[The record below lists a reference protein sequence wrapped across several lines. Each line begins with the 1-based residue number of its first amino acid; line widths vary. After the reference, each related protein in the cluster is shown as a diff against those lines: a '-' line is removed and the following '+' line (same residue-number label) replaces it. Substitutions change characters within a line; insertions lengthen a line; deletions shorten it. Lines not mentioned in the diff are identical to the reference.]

1 MLRTFASLVID
12 GLAASPL
19 RVAGLALVGFVAQ
32 YILFLVFA
40 LHPRVLTLRM
50 NESLNASWFLIVLI
64 GCMFT
69 RVLRERALAAC
80 FVLAI
85 LNIILT
91 ALVILE
97 RGRAGVNMP
106 MLAIFQLPC
115 FVGVVLSVGGT
126 RTNMRNASIAEWIL
140 ARVTTP
146 ERAASIIG
154 DLAENAES
162 TKAIWFWW
170 SVIRTAFSLLCRRL
184 VANQGRMA
192 RYLLLLGPCLPV
204 LAVWAIVHLLGL
216 WLTGRREARRTV

>member
-1 MLRTFASLVID
+1 MRKALIAEWILSLATTPERAAATVGDLLERPSGFRLSVLRTFASLVID

-115 FVGVVLSVGGT
+115 FVGVVLS
-126 RTNMRNASIAEWIL
+126 
-140 ARVTTP
+140 
-146 ERAASIIG
+146 
-154 DLAENAES
+154 
-162 TKAIWFWW
+162 
-170 SVIRTAFSLLCRRL
+170 RRRHSHKH
-184 VANQGRMA
+184 A
-192 RYLLLLGPCLPV
+192 
-204 LAVWAIVHLLGL
+204 
-216 WLTGRREARRTV
+216 